1 MSKQFIRVTL
11 IPTAQGDLLFE
22 KKEIIIHV
30 STIWEIALKR
40 QNEYIIELDPEV
52 SNMIEK
58 KYFGRTTIIKEIL
71 ITEAD
76 VKNIAPGTFQ
86 F

>member
-1 MSKQFIRVTL
+1 MNKRFINVTL
-11 IPTAQGDLLFE
+11 VPTAQGDLLFD
-22 KKEIIIHV
+22 KKVITINV
-30 STIWEIALKR
+30 STIWEIAIKR

-76 VKNIAPGTFQ
+76 VKSIAPGTI
-86 F
+86 